1 MESRKVLLYGGSMLL
16 SLVGDAL
23 AECSGLEVCRA
34 ITWADASR
42 RFEDDPPDVVIFDLD
57 ASCEGH
63 VLPLLLRKPA
73 PLMIGLDAE
82 CNQAVLVSGQEAR
95 GLTMDQIRHIIAEDR
110 SGLTADPT

>member
-1 MESRKVLLYGGSMLL
+1 MLLYGSSMLL

-23 AECSGLEVCRA
+23 AECSGLEASRA
-34 ITWADASR
+34 ITWAEASR
-42 RFEDDPPDVVIFDLD
+42 RLEADRPHVLIFDLD

-73 PLMIGLDAE
+73 LLMIGLDAE

-95 GLTMDQIRHIIAEDR
+95 GLTMDQIRHIVEH
-110 SGLTADPT
+110 G